1 MKGKKGFQLTATFLV
16 ILILTIVIFTGAI
29 YFTQRFF
36 STAEEMRAT
45 IDRQTEAEIESLLFQ
60 EGSLVALPRFKKTIQ
75 RGKQGNF
82 GLGVR
87 NILEKTENFYVL
99 VSFSRAFSPDEE
111 VITTTDSDYID
122 TKWLLYNPG
131 PYRIANNEFEMIP
144 ILANVDLSMAEG
156 VSTQKGTYS
165 FNICVISGTIPSGFD
180 CSSPPKPLPPAVYT
194 GKVYKMYVEV
204 S

>member
-36 STAEEMRAT
+36 STAEQMRAT
-45 IDRQTEAEIESLLFQ
+45 IDRQTEAEIENLLFQ
-60 EGSLVALPRFKKTIQ
+60 EGSLVAMPLFKKSIT
-75 RGKQGNF
+75 RGKQDTF
-82 GLGVR
+82 GLGIR

-99 VSFSRAFSPDEE
+99 VSFSKGFTLEEE
-111 VITTTDSDYID
+111 VIPTTDSEYIN

-131 PYRIANNEFEMIP
+131 PYQIANNEFQMIP
-144 ILANVDLSMAEG
+144 ILTSVDLSMAEG
-156 VSTQKGTYS
+156 VGTQTGTYS
-165 FNICVISGTIPSGFD
+165 FNVCVISGVIPSGFD
-180 CSSPPKPLPPAVYT
+180 CGNPPRPLPPSIYG
-194 GKVYKMYVEV
+194 GKIYKIYVEV